1 MPKPYRL
8 FLLLALALWLT
19 PFLPAMTWE
28 DSDQGFLSPETL
40 IRLGADI
47 TQEKYPNADTVILD
61 KVVRLQ
67 YQPDGTFLQVDDHA
81 VKIMTLAGGELQ
93 RVLTSYY
100 NASYARAKISL
111 VQILRPDG
119 TVMPLDLAT
128 CTQEQTESSQ
138 MNANIFDPN
147 QRIIQVAVPALQPGD
162 ILRAVYVDETLKP
175 RVPGS
180 FSDIFPLESDS
191 PILHAKVELKAPK
204 ALPLRSMVVKN
215 PLDGGPLYKTAEE
228 EETVLH
234 TWEVRNVP
242 QYFPEPDMPPAYAVT
257 QRVLVSTFQDWGEV
271 SRWYDQLCEPHLATD
286 EALEAT
292 TRSLLQDCQDEE
304 AQILALFHFVSQKV
318 RYMGLTL
325 EDTAPGYE
333 PHDVTLTFS
342 QRAGV
347 CRDKAALL
355 VAMLRCAGFEAH
367 PVLIHVGYPKDDEVP
382 QPFFNHAV
390 VACRRE
396 AGEPWR
402 LMDPTASNTRDP
414 FPAYLSD
421 KSYLVATP
429 QGDPLRRSP
438 VPSCEEN
445 QIALETRGKL
455 TQEGDLLLRT
465 TLFFQ
470 GVPDNM
476 YRNFFLEIA
485 PEERRLFFQHQ
496 LASALPGATLTR
508 LELKPQDLQDLS
520 QPLEATLTYQVPE
533 ALITSRLPDGTPER
547 SQGKNA
553 LLELPQLANAFGMP
567 MMVFSHASL
576 DQRRFPLE
584 ADFTSSLFE
593 EILLDLPVS
602 LELVAA
608 PSYSQWEE
616 EGFFVSRSLEARQ
629 GILHFQ
635 GAYATQAMRLSP
647 EEYGKMKTALA
658 QMEADNRKMAI
669 LRFQDPPQEIQEEE
683 AVQEAQPD
691 LDVLESRTIIHLL
704 SPVSW
709 TVEQTR
715 KYRVETY
722 AGIEAADATFPF
734 NPAWEE
740 VEILVAKVTN
750 GEEVLETP
758 PENINILDAPWVASA
773 PRYPAEKLLVL
784 NLPGVQ
790 VGSLVELQ
798 ILRTVRNRP
807 FFSFSACL
815 RGSDPVRQW
824 SLDILSPR
832 SLEPQVD
839 YLARG
844 WMDLQQDTPEPL
856 SLEHRRFSLPDDM
869 VRHSFIAQD
878 IPRVHQEPS
887 RPPAYAYLPSVV
899 CSAGDW
905 ERYATALRRTVETL
919 GDGGS
924 LIREVVEPFQSLP
937 PQEKLVQVRE
947 WMEQNIRETDPAFH
961 DLPLACLSAP
971 EITAR
976 DGYGHSADRA
986 ILYQALLK
994 ALGFQPRLYLATAT
1008 PKATPLQFY
1017 YRKYPTPYLF
1027 DNWLVAVTL
1036 DKEEIWFND
1045 QSQFAQFGTSAFHHC
1060 LLLSLEKGDLRT
1072 MKLPEEMRDHPV
1084 SHWKLQVREDGSAL
1098 LTVQESIQGSAFG
1111 RTRKRYQWM
1120 TPEERRRHYAQLVSG
1135 IAQDAHPVTPD
1146 LTTDF
1151 HLYPGQISYAVELEH
1166 CATMEG
1172 DFCYLRLPVGL
1183 SSALSYAK
1191 APRQYHPLYRSE
1203 VQSSEIHLDVEL
1215 PPQYPRLLM
1224 VPADFHWKAPDGAG
1238 SISWRHTTQPQAA
1251 AGVPQTLQFI
1261 LSVEMEPGVTPLRFY
1276 SQYQEA
1282 YRRLLHPDA
1291 TTLLLS
1297 R

>member
-1 MPKPYRL
+1 MRKSYRL
-8 FLLLALALWLT
+8 LLLLALALWLL
-19 PFLPAMTWE
+19 PLLPAMTWE
-28 DSDQGFLSPETL
+28 DSDQGFFAPETL
-40 IRLGADI
+40 VRQGAAV
-47 TQEKYPNADTVILD
+47 TREKYPDADLVNLD
-61 KVVRLQ
+61 RLTRIQ
-67 YQPDGTFLQVDDHA
+67 YQPDGTFLQVDDSA
-81 VKIMTLAGGELQ
+81 VKIMTLAGVELK

-119 TVMPLDLAT
+119 TVIPLDLES
-128 CTQEQTESSQ
+128 CTQEQTEASQ
-138 MNANIFDPN
+138 MGSNIFDPS
-147 QRIIQVAVPALQPGD
+147 QRIIQVTVSSLQPGD
-162 ILRAVYVDETLKP
+162 ILRAVFVDETLKP
-175 RVPGS
+175 RVPDS
-180 FSDIFPLESDS
+180 FSDVFPMESDS
-191 PILHAKVELKAPK
+191 PILHAQVEVKAPK
-204 ALPLRSMVVKN
+204 TLPLRSIAVKD
-215 PLDGGPLYKTAEE
+215 PQGGGPLYKTAEE
-228 EETVLH
+228 EESLVH
-234 TWEVRNVP
+234 TWEVRDVP
-242 QYFPEPDMPPAYAVT
+242 QFFPEPSMPPAYAVI

-271 SRWYDQLCEPHLATD
+271 SRWYDQLCEPHLATND
-286 EALEAT
+286 ALVET
-292 TRSLLQDCQDEE
+292 TRSLLQDCQEDEE
-304 AQILALFHFVSQKV
+304 RILALFHFVSQQV

-333 PHDVTLTFS
+333 PHDVTLTFT

-390 VACRRE
+390 VACRKE

-421 KSYLVATP
+421 KSFLVATP

-438 VPSCEEN
+438 VPPSDEN
-445 QIALETRGKL
+445 LLRLETRGKL
-455 TQEGDLLLRT
+455 TPEGGLLLRT
-465 TLFFQ
+465 TLLFL
-470 GVPDNM
+470 GLPDNM
-476 YRNFFLEIA
+476 YRNFFLEIT
-485 PEERRLFFQHQ
+485 PEERRLFFQRQ
-496 LASALPGATLTR
+496 LAAALPGATLNR
-508 LELKPQDLQDLS
+508 LEITPQDLQDLS
-520 QPLEATLTYQVPE
+520 QPLQAVLSYQVPE
-533 ALITSRLPDGTPER
+533 ALITSRGADGAPER
-547 SQGKNA
+547 GEGRNA
-553 LLELPQLANAFGMP
+553 LLQLPQLSSHFGMP
-567 MMVFSHASL
+567 MMVFSQASL
-576 DQRRFPLE
+576 DKRRFPLE
-584 ADFTSSLFE
+584 ADCTSSIFE
-593 EILLDLPVS
+593 EVLLDLPMN

-608 PSYSQWEE
+608 PRYSRWEE
-616 EGFFVSRSLEARQ
+616 QGFSMSRSLEARQ

-635 GAYATQAMRLSP
+635 GAYATNAMRLSP

-658 QMEADNRKMAI
+658 QKEADDRKMAI
-669 LRFQDPPQEIQEEE
+669 FRFQEQVEEIQEDE
-683 AVQEAQPD
+683 AEMEARPD
-691 LDVLESRTIIHLL
+691 LDILESRTIVHLL

-722 AGIEAADATFPF
+722 AGIESADATFPF

-740 VEILVAKVTN
+740 IEVLVAKVTN

-798 ILRTVRNRP
+798 ILRTYRNRP

-815 RGSDPVRQW
+815 RGADPVRQW

-832 SLEPQVD
+832 SLEPRVD

-844 WMDLQQDTPEPL
+844 WMDLQQDTPQPL
-856 SLEHRRFSLPDDM
+856 PLEHRRFSLPDDM
-869 VRHSFIAQD
+869 VRHSFLAQNVPA
-878 IPRVHQEPS
+878 IHQEPS

-899 CSAGDW
+899 CSSGDW

-919 GDGGS
+919 GDGGAA
-924 LIREVVEPFQSLP
+924 IREVVEPFQSLP
-937 PQEKLVQVRE
+937 PEEKLVQVRE
-947 WMEQNIRETDPAFH
+947 WVEKNIRETDPDFH
-961 DLPLACLSAP
+961 ALPLACLSAP

-976 DGYGHSADRA
+976 DGYGNSADRA
-986 ILYQALLK
+986 ILYCALLK
-994 ALGFQPRLYLATAT
+994 ALGFQPRIYLATQA

-1017 YRKYPTPYLF
+1017 YRKYPTPRLF
-1027 DNWLVAVTL
+1027 DDWLVAVAL
-1036 DKEEIWFND
+1036 EKEEIWLND
-1045 QSQFAQFGTSAFHHC
+1045 QSQYAQFGTSRFHHC
-1060 LLLSLEKGDLRT
+1060 LLLSLENGELRT
-1072 MKLPEEMRDHPV
+1072 MKLPEDLRNHPV
-1084 SHWKLQVREDGSAL
+1084 SRWRLQVREDGSAL

-1111 RTRKRYQWM
+1111 HTRKSYQWM
-1120 TPEERRRHYAQLVSG
+1120 TPEERRRHYTKLVSA

-1172 DFCYLRLPVGL
+1172 DFCYLRLPVSL
-1183 SSALSYAK
+1183 SSALSYAR
-1191 APRQYHPLYRSE
+1191 APRQYHPLYRSD
-1203 VQSSEIHLDVEL
+1203 VQSSEIHLEVEL
-1215 PPQYPRLLM
+1215 PPQYPRILM
-1224 VPADFHWKAPDGAG
+1224 LPADFQWKAPDGAG
-1238 SISWRHTTQPQAA
+1238 TVSWRHALLPAA
-1251 AGVPQTLQFI
+1251 EGSPRLLRFTF
-1261 LSVEMEPGVTPLRFY
+1261 SVEMEPGVTPLRFY
-1276 SQYQEA
+1276 GQYQEA
-1282 YRRLLHPDA
+1282 YRRLLHADA